1 MKRKGMKDALAESL
15 KAEDESVR
23 NRFEKAE
30 SLLGSQPKQSKD
42 PVAPVR
48 EDLPPK
54 TGQKKP
60 VPRINVVRDSFTL
73 PEGDYEKITELKGR
87 CLGLAKNVN
96 KSEIVRAGLYALE
109 ALSDASLL
117 SVVEKLEKV
126 KTGRPSVK
134 E

>member
-1 MKRKGMKDALAESL
+1 MKRKGMKAALAESL

-30 SLLGSQPKQSKD
+30 SLLGSQPTQNNDRVLPVNEESRSK
-42 PVAPVR
+42 VGR
-48 EDLPPK
+48 
-54 TGQKKP
+54 KKAI
-60 VPRINVVRDSFTL
+60 PRTKVVRDSFTL
-73 PEGDYEKITELKGR
+73 PESDYEKITVLKER
-87 CLGLAKNVN
+87 CLGLAKNVT

-109 ALSDASLL
+109 ALSEGQLL